1 MPKKQEFS
9 KILKKLLSS
18 PVTAEEQEQLKAAG
32 FNLKSPTKQ
41 AVIVAAL
48 YKKAAAGDLS
58 AIKELRAMWGET
70 SEQSST
76 GTAVVIIDNLRG
88 ENG

>member
-9 KILKKLLSS
+9 KILKKLLCSKAT
-18 PVTAEEQEQLKAAG
+18 PDEQEQLRAAG

-58 AIKELRAMWGET
+58 AIKELRSMWGDLA
-70 SEQSST
+70 EQSGS
-76 GTAVVIIDNLRG
+76 GTAVVIIDNLKG
-88 ENG
+88 NNC

>member
-9 KILKKLLSS
+9 KILKKLLCS

-58 AIKELRAMWGET
+58 SIKELRSMWGET

-76 GTAVVIIDNLRG
+76 GTAVVIIDNLKG
-88 ENG
+88 DNS

>member
-9 KILKKLLSS
+9 KILKKLLCSK
-18 PVTAEEQEQLKAAG
+18 VTPEEQEQLKAAG

-58 AIKELRAMWGET
+58 AIKELRSMWGET
-70 SEQSST
+70 VEQSAA
-76 GTAVVIIDNLRG
+76 GTAVVIIDNIKG
-88 ENG
+88 NHS